1 MRSSVRRNLI
11 GCVIDPMRLAKGR
24 LRLQRQGSTGTRFRR
39 APLSSVCLQMPA
51 APQDLKRAVKLFNRW
66 QFEEAVVAFHT
77 LAEAHQGRDRE
88 FLEALSQLSGGF
100 HRIWHKGGES
110 SAMVA
115 LVERSRATLTAFA
128 PSHLGLDLRRLD
140 TELASC
146 LAEAIAWRRGDTELF
161 NRDVIPRLEHLPEP

>member
-1 MRSSVRRNLI
+1 
-11 GCVIDPMRLAKGR
+11 
-24 LRLQRQGSTGTRFRR
+24 
-39 APLSSVCLQMPA
+39 MPA

-66 QFEEAVVAFHT
+66 QFEEAVVAFHA
-77 LAEAHQGRDRE
+77 LAEASQGRDRD

-115 LVERSRATLTAFA
+115 MVERSRAILAGFV
-128 PSHLGLDLRRLD
+128 PGHLGVDLRRLD
-140 TELASC
+140 AELAVC
-146 LAEAIAWRRGDTELF
+146 LSEAISWRRGDTELF

>member
-1 MRSSVRRNLI
+1 
-11 GCVIDPMRLAKGR
+11 
-24 LRLQRQGSTGTRFRR
+24 
-39 APLSSVCLQMPA
+39 MPA

-77 LAEAHQGRDRE
+77 LAEASQGRDRD

-115 LVERSRATLTAFA
+115 MVERSRAILAGFV
-128 PSHLGLDLRRLD
+128 PGHLGVDLRRLD
-140 TELASC
+140 AELAVC
-146 LAEAIAWRRGDTELF
+146 LAEAISWRRGDTELF

>member
-1 MRSSVRRNLI
+1 
-11 GCVIDPMRLAKGR
+11 
-24 LRLQRQGSTGTRFRR
+24 
-39 APLSSVCLQMPA
+39 MPA

-66 QFEEAVVAFHT
+66 QFEEAVVAFHG
-77 LAEAHQGRDRE
+77 LAEASQGRDRD

-115 LVERSRATLTAFA
+115 MVERSRAILAGFV
-128 PSHLGLDLRRLD
+128 PGHLGVDLRRLD
-140 TELASC
+140 AELAVC
-146 LAEAIAWRRGDTELF
+146 LAEAISWRRGDTELF

>member
-1 MRSSVRRNLI
+1 
-11 GCVIDPMRLAKGR
+11 
-24 LRLQRQGSTGTRFRR
+24 
-39 APLSSVCLQMPA
+39 MPA

-66 QFEEAVVAFHT
+66 QFEEAVVAFHA
-77 LAEAHQGRDRE
+77 LAEANQGRDRD

-115 LVERSRATLTAFA
+115 MVERSRAILAGFV
-128 PSHLGLDLRRLD
+128 PGHLGVDLRRLD
-140 TELASC
+140 AELAVC
-146 LAEAIAWRRGDTELF
+146 LAEAISWRRGDTELF

>member
-1 MRSSVRRNLI
+1 
-11 GCVIDPMRLAKGR
+11 
-24 LRLQRQGSTGTRFRR
+24 
-39 APLSSVCLQMPA
+39 MPA

-66 QFEEAVVAFHT
+66 QFEEAVVAFHV
-77 LAEAHQGRDRE
+77 LAEASQGRDRD

-115 LVERSRATLTAFA
+115 MVERSRAILAGFV
-128 PSHLGLDLRRLD
+128 PGHLGVDLRRLD
-140 TELASC
+140 GELAVC
-146 LAEAIAWRRGDTELF
+146 LSEAISWRRGDTELF